1 MSCALCDDVL
11 HTPISVAP
19 GDAAGTVSD
28 GDDPSGVDIDYTD
41 EITAV
46 SATFSGFL
54 SQSCGGFARFEWA
67 IGEDPVVSKESV
79 LPFTD
84 SGVVVVGNG
93 SGYAQVGIYWE

>member
-1 MSCALCDDVL
+1 M
-11 HTPISVAP
+11 
-19 GDAAGTVSD
+19 
-28 GDDPSGVDIDYTD
+28 DIDYTD
-41 EITAV
+41 EMTAV

-54 SQSCGGFARFEWA
+54 SQTCGGIARFEWA

-93 SGYAQVGIYWE
+93 SGYAQVGIYWNNRVKGDREMGGQGAVGD